1 MPEYRA
7 ATINRLLSS
16 PKFPELATKLLTL
29 QEMSAI
35 WSNNPQKFEGILGSL
50 ANDNDLPDDL
60 DLPHD
65 LALQLLLGAFYGMAS
80 ESFSSLLHDAYP
92 MPE

>member
-1 MPEYRA
+1 ME
-7 ATINRLLSS
+7 INR
-16 PKFPELATKLLTL
+16 
-29 QEMSAI
+29 I
-35 WSNNPQKFEGILGSL
+35 I
-50 ANDNDLPDDL
+50 DVPD
-60 DLPHD
+60 D

>member
-1 MPEYRA
+1 MQRSYSDQRRKGAINRQTSETGPSEA
-7 ATINRLLSS
+7 ATNKRDTTHMEINR
-16 PKFPELATKLLTL
+16 
-29 QEMSAI
+29 I
-35 WSNNPQKFEGILGSL
+35 I
-50 ANDNDLPDDL
+50 DVPD
-60 DLPHD
+60 D